1 MSYDPSSPV
10 YAWRDDVSAD
20 LSDDSSQG
28 SEHTWYGS
36 ASPGPAED
44 EESDQDRPAQPGPA
58 EDEESDQDRPAQPWL
73 VVNLV

>member
-10 YAWRDDVSAD
+10 YAWREDVSAD

-36 ASPGPAED
+36 AEDEESESD
-44 EESDQDRPAQPGPA
+44 EESDQG
-58 EDEESDQDRPAQPWL
+58 RPAQPWL